1 MAAEL
6 HLLGQLAGASGFGLT
21 GLGGKTPQERP
32 IALRS
37 AMRSQKRKTRSH
49 YKMWSATS
57 YIKVSVKTFGR
68 FAISSRSRS
77 SKLHPA
83 TSGATAVH
91 PW

>member
-68 FAISSRSRS
+68 FA
-77 SKLHPA
+77 
-83 TSGATAVH
+83 T
-91 PW
+91 